1 MEVLPLGLHLFASLF
16 LCTYQFSLSRGSSS
30 IVVWLAAASADFLF
44 AYLPRL
50 NQHTHTHTKS
60 STVHTRSH
68 KGLNH
73 PTLSCL
79 ALHTS
84 SSGQVLFLP
93 FCLPWPPAHSLYV
106 RFLLLPLDP
115 RHAPSINPMGQPSC
129 QPLSPQPN
137 DFSDLPRCGPS
148 FVYVYLLIQFGYIV
162 CLQSQTCCSSSSA
175 SFSSGA
181 ASSST
186 WNMEIKFTAI
196 K

>member
-30 IVVWLAAASADFLF
+30 IVVWLCCWFLVCLF
-44 AYLPRL
+44 AST
-50 NQHTHTHTKS
+50 QSTHTHTRTHTKS

-93 FCLPWPPAHSLYV
+93 FLPSLTSSPLIVCAISFVATWPAACPIYQPNGPT
-106 RFLLLPLDP
+106 LLPALV
-115 RHAPSINPMGQPSC
+115 PSTQRLLRFASLRSFVCLCLFVDTIWLHC
-129 QPLSPQPN
+129 LLTI
-137 DFSDLPRCGPS
+137 SDLLFVFFCFFFIGCGL
-148 FVYVYLLIQFGYIV
+148 F
-162 CLQSQTCCSSSSA
+162 
-175 SFSSGA
+175 
-181 ASSST
+181 
-186 WNMEIKFTAI
+186 
-196 K
+196 

>member
-30 IVVWLAAASADFLF
+30 IVVWLCCSATADFLF

-50 NQHTHTHTKS
+50 NQHTHTHTRTHTKS

-93 FCLPWPPAHSLYV
+93 FLPSLTSSPLIVCAISFVATWPAACPIYQPSGPT
-106 RFLLLPLDP
+106 LLPALV
-115 RHAPSINPMGQPSC
+115 PSTHRLLRFASLRSFVCLCLFVDTIWLHC
-129 QPLSPQPN
+129 LLTI
-137 DFSDLPRCGPS
+137 SDLL
-148 FVYVYLLIQFGYIV
+148 FVFFCFFFIG
-162 CLQSQTCCSSSSA
+162 
-175 SFSSGA
+175 SGL
-181 ASSST
+181 
-186 WNMEIKFTAI
+186 F
-196 K
+196 